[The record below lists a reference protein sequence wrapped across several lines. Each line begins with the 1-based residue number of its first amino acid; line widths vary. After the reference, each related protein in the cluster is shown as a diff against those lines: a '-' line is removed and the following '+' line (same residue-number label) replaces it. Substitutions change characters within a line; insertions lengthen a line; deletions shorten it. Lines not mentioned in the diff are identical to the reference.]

1 VALRRWTNG
10 DAVLPLPALTGPTM
24 LEIRA
29 GNGGMAYVTDADQEQ
44 RAA

>member
-1 VALRRWTNG
+1 
-10 DAVLPLPALTGPTM
+10 VLPLPALTGPTM

-29 GNGGMAYVTDADQEQ
+29 SNGGMAYLADAGQEQ